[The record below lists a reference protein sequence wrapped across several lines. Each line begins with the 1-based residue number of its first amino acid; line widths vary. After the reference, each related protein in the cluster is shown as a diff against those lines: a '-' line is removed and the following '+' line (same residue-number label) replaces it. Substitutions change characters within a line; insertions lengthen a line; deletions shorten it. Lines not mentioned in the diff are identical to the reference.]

1 MNKNHIFRTLLRSKG
16 IRNIYPCISRPKQ
29 KNSSSGGN
37 VILQCSPG
45 ANTQFEEVSFFWLL
59 HETAYE
65 AKRWLVSSRAS
76 FSFLASRPKIS
87 STLKG
92 MLFPCSLF
100 TIPSLKWQSPRHLLG
115 DSLKLIDFSGCS
127 YFIDLVSEKNPTG
140 LFSQDNVFCV
150 RWASECWVQK
160 MIKIGGFSGVKLSL
174 NQQWFER

>member
-1 MNKNHIFRTLLRSKG
+1 MEMSFCSVVLEL
-16 IRNIYPCISRPKQ
+16 
-29 KNSSSGGN
+29 
-37 VILQCSPG
+37 ILSLKKLAFSDYFMRQPMK
-45 ANTQFEEVSFFWLL
+45 L
-59 HETAYE
+59 
-65 AKRWLVSSRAS
+65 KRWLVSSRAS

-100 TIPSLKWQSPRHLLG
+100 TVPSLKWQSPRHLLG
-115 DSLKLIDFSGCS
+115 DSLKLIDFSSCS

-140 LFSQDNVFCV
+140 LFSQDKVFCV